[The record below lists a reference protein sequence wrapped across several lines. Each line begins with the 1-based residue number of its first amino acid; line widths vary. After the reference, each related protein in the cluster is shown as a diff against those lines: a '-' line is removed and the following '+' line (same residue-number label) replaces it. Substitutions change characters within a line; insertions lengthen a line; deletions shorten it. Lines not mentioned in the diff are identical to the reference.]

1 MCEHVSITLSMAE
14 CADIYLKQQSV
25 EYAKIL
31 NVSDA
36 LYGIKS
42 LKKLLSNYLDTVK
55 HIR

>member
-14 CADIYLKQQSV
+14 YADIYRKQQSV

-42 LKKLLSNYLDTVK
+42 L
-55 HIR
+55 